1 MNTPT
6 MIRSTLTL
14 LTLTTG
20 LVLAAQ
26 DYGFSTSWTHDLK
39 PVQDSLK
46 MDTITRPAQ
55 LIVVHEADD
64 GEVYDLWKQHFKER
78 ATSVDRSGGIL
89 VAGQAMLDE
98 QGPVDLRGQLNWD
111 KKRVATDVRLV
122 VLHSQGSPVDGAR
135 AMSVAH
141 DLAVALNQAVVKE
154 QIAEVQKDLDKVN
167 DDLEKAQKDHSKA
180 VDNEDDL
187 QQDLTKLQDKAED
200 NLKDAEKVRKE
211 IASLQRKYDLN
222 KDPKTLE
229 KIAKKQKEL
238 AKLES
243 KQMDL
248 MEDQQKTSKK
258 IDKAGDDAPDALEDI
273 GDLQAKKEAIDAVME
288 SLKVK
293 LASIR

>member
-1 MNTPT
+1 
-6 MIRSTLTL
+6 MIRCTLTL
-14 LTLTTG
+14 FTLTTG
-20 LVLAAQ
+20 LILAAQ

-39 PVQDSLK
+39 PIQDSLLV
-46 MDTITRPAQ
+46 DTVTRPAQ

-64 GEVYDLWKQHFKER
+64 GEVYDLWKAHLKER
-78 ATSVDRSGGIL
+78 AASVDRSGDDL
-89 VAGQAMLDE
+89 LAGQATVDE
-98 QGPVDLRGQLNWD
+98 LGPVELRGRTTWD

-122 VLHSQGSPVDGAR
+122 VLDAQGSPVDEAR

-141 DLAVALNQAVVKE
+141 VLAVALNQAVVNA
-154 QIAEVQKDLDKVN
+154 QLAEVQKDLDKVN
-167 DDLEKAQKDHSKA
+167 DDLQKAQKDHGKA

-187 QQDLTKLQDKAED
+187 KQDLDKLQDKAED
-200 NLKDAEKVRKE
+200 NLKEAEKVRKE
-211 IASLQRKYDLN
+211 IASMQRKYDLN

-258 IDKAGDDAPDALEDI
+258 LGKAGDDAPDALEDI
-273 GDLQAKKEAIDAVME
+273 GDLQTKKEAIDAVME
-288 SLKVK
+288 ALKVK

>member
-1 MNTPT
+1 

-14 LTLTTG
+14 FTLVSG

-39 PVQDSLK
+39 PVGDSLK
-46 MDTITRPAQ
+46 LDTITRPAQ

-64 GEVYDLWKQHFKER
+64 GEVYDLWKVHFKDR
-78 ATSVDRSGGIL
+78 AMIVDRSGDAL
-89 VAGQAMLDE
+89 LAGQAKLDE
-98 QGPVDLRGQLNWD
+98 RGPVDLRGQMNWD
-111 KKRVATDVRLV
+111 KKRVATDVRLL
-122 VLHSQGSPVDGAR
+122 VLDAQGSQVDEAR

-141 DLAVALNQAVVKE
+141 ELSVALNQAVVNA

-167 DDLEKAQKDHSKA
+167 DDLEKAQKDHGKA

-187 QQDLTKLQDKAED
+187 KQDLDKLQDKAED
-200 NLKDAEKVRKE
+200 NLKEAEKVRKE
-211 IASLQRKYDLN
+211 IASMQRKYDLN

-258 IDKAGDDAPDALEDI
+258 LGKAGDDAPDVLEDI
-273 GDLQAKKEAIDAVME
+273 GDLQAKMEAIDAVME
-288 SLKVK
+288 ALKVK